1 MHGWR
6 SVHSVHAHFLRALQY
21 PPHTTLSAS
30 EADVCPT
37 IYSLPSREQANLN
50 TGKIILTLAEVAS
63 RDEL

>member
-1 MHGWR
+1 MPIFFGR
-6 SVHSVHAHFLRALQY
+6 CNI
-21 PPHTTLSAS
+21 PPPTTLSAS